1 MPTDFRV
8 SPGFGKK
15 PYGTLRVSAVT
26 ASSGVAPSLT
36 VNGQPAT
43 WQYSARFKCEQSPP
57 RARPVESTK
66 ADPAGNP
73 RRYKW
78 TDNALHTTIVAPGV
92 NVTVGGATVPVRPFP
107 QSSTGVAGVLI
118 GDPCINDASILS
130 LVACFYGKKFQTAT
144 RTPALLNAFVGNQSA
159 MDFWGLLGDN
169 FYDRTGEATKKM
181 FSAISQETKA
191 KPFLTV
197 PGNHDYWVSRID

>member
-1 MPTDFRV
+1 MGSLP
-8 SPGFGKK
+8 PGSTA
-15 PYGTLRVSAVT
+15 PLSSASNHHPAQDLWNLRK
-26 ASSGVAPSLT
+26 LT
-36 VNGQPAT
+36 QLAI
-43 WQYSARFKCEQSPP
+43 
-57 RARPVESTK
+57 
-66 ADPAGNP
+66 P